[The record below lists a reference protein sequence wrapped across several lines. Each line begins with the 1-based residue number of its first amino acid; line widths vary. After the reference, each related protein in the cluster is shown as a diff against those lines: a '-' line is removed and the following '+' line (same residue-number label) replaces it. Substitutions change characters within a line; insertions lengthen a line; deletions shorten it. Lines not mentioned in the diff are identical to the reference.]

1 MHNFISQRDFSAGGL
16 ATASNLKVEL
26 MNRLIYVQL
35 SDTTLEVIIHYQNL
49 QVNQLNTNVREK
61 LLETAMSL
69 SKMQSQ
75 QYLIALTILRNKF

>member
-1 MHNFISQRDFSAGGL
+1 
-16 ATASNLKVEL
+16 